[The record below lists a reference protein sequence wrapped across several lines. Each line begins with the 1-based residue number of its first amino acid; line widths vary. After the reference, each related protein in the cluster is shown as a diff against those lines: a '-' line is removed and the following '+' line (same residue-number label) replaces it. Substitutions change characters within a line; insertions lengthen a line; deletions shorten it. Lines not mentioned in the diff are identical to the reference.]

1 MDFWLKWHK
10 LILAKKPD
18 ITIQVETFAEEI
30 YSFLKDKTQCKN
42 NVKLDT
48 TVSDLN
54 TGTRREVTGRP
65 SEAEEMNFFVKKM
78 LPKVNKPLL
87 TEVVKM
93 GNKFGYEFPEEVVIR
108 CK

>member
-1 MDFWLKWHK
+1 MQ
-10 LILAKKPD
+10 I
-18 ITIQVETFAEEI
+18 
-30 YSFLKDKTQCKN
+30 
-42 NVKLDT
+42 
-48 TVSDLN
+48 
-54 TGTRREVTGRP
+54 
-65 SEAEEMNFFVKKM
+65 FVKKM